1 MMKLTMIDDIRS
13 AVKFLE
19 SSLETRTQEDFLIV
33 ELVTMRLKGIIE
45 AHDRQSKGVGVFVGD
60 ELVAKANEG
69 VEFIDSLINYPVQ
82 SVTISHVDAGCNIWL
97 TSCIR
102 FEKQENDFGELKSI
116 RFNIRGVCDNAV
128 EQLRIMIERGVK

>member
-1 MMKLTMIDDIRS
+1 MIEDIRN

-19 SSLETRTQEDFLIV
+19 SSLESRTQEDFLIV
-33 ELVTMRLKGIIE
+33 ELVTMRLRRIVE
-45 AHDRQSKGVGVFVGD
+45 VHDEQSKSISIFVGD
-60 ELVAKANEG
+60 ELVAKTNEG
-69 VEFIDSLINYPVQ
+69 VEFIDSLISYPVQ
-82 SVTISHVDAGCNIWL
+82 SVTISHVDAGCNVWL

-116 RFNIRGVCDNAV
+116 KFNTRGACDEAV